1 MAVDQ
6 ICHLLVNTK
15 GIVRDNLDGYVETIR
30 NQNINGKVLMNCGFT
45 DLKETLN
52 MKFGDWELFKIV
64 LIQLRNINTDQGKLS
79 PMIHPGYEN
88 GNINNIKQNNSEL
101 EQLVLEKEAVFGL
114 VSNIN
119 EDARDD
125 IEMQEDVD
133 KDKTTKAAHIYLSVV
148 GDEDGLIGRG
158 KSRSIPKLVVSEES
172 ADYHRSFEHLTT
184 SVKSL
189 RRQRSKSENPP
200 EFDEKDEQEFNSTIN
215 KNRFVVQKH

>member
-6 ICHLLVNTK
+6 ICHLLANTK

-52 MKFGDWELFKIV
+52 MKFGDWELFKII

-88 GNINNIKQNNSEL
+88 GNINNIKENNSEL

-133 KDKTTKAAHIYLSVV
+133 KDKSTKAAHIYLSVV
-148 GDEDGLIGRG
+148 DDNHGFIGRA

-172 ADYHRSFEHLTT
+172 EDYHRSFEHLTT

-200 EFDEKDEQEFNSTIN
+200 EFDEKDEQEFVSTMN
-215 KNRFVVQKH
+215 KNRLV

>member
-6 ICHLLVNTK
+6 ICHLLANTK

-52 MKFGDWELFKIV
+52 MKFGDWELFKII

-133 KDKTTKAAHIYLSVV
+133 KDKSTKAAHIYLSVV
-148 GDEDGLIGRG
+148 DDNHGFIGRA

-172 ADYHRSFEHLTT
+172 EDYHRSFEHLTT

-200 EFDEKDEQEFNSTIN
+200 EFDEKDEQEFVSTMN
-215 KNRFVVQKH
+215 KNRLV